1 MRLVQRMMR
10 LGCAA
15 AAMAFVS
22 AAQVS
27 TEKQL
32 ASEKTIKEWIR
43 EGVLPTDANLTA
55 NVEMKQDY

>member
-1 MRLVQRMMR
+1 MRLVQRTMR
-10 LGCAA
+10 LGCAPA
-15 AAMAFVS
+15 AAFVS

-43 EGVLPTDANLTA
+43 EGVLPTDANLPA
-55 NVEMKQDY
+55 NVEMKQAY